1 MHRLL
6 SWIHKRDTYLLL
18 MLLDLGTAVVLA
30 KLIVRVTKLI
40 VGVLF

>member
-1 MHRLL
+1 
-6 SWIHKRDTYLLL
+6 

-40 VGVLF
+40 AGVLF